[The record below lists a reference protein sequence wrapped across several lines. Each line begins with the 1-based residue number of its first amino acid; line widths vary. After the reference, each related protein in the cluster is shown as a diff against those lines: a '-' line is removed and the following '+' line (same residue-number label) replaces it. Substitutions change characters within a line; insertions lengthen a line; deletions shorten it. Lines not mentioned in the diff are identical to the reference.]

1 MSKAIEKI
9 SKGFGYWEM
18 VLVYIGALCTLV
30 IMVLTTV
37 DVVGRNLFAFSI
49 RGCSELVALLLL
61 PGFVGAIPY
70 VQSKRGHVFLEVATT
85 KAPPVVNY
93 ILDIF
98 GIVVGGYIFISI
110 TPTSFTALM
119 SSITK
124 SEISSG
130 TIGFALWP
138 FKTVLFLT
146 IVTLSVRLILDFVSD
161 IVNAKR
167 NVSAK
172 KAENQKEPPA
182 DPEKEKV

>member
-9 SKGFGYWEM
+9 SKGFGYWEL

-70 VQSKRGHVFLEVATT
+70 VQSKRGHVFLEVATA

-98 GIVVGGYIFISI
+98 GIVVGGYIFITI

-119 SSITK
+119 NSINK
-124 SEISSG
+124 AEISSG

-138 FKTVLFLT
+138 FKTVLFLAV
-146 IVTLSVRLILDFVSD
+146 VTLSVRLVLDFVSD
-161 IVNAKR
+161 LVNAKR
-167 NVSAK
+167 NVAEK
-172 KAENQKEPPA
+172 NAENQNEPPA

>member
-9 SKGFGYWEM
+9 SKGFGYWERI
-18 VLVYIGALCTLV
+18 LVYIGALCTLV

-70 VQSKRGHVFLEVATT
+70 VQSQRGHVFLEVATT
-85 KAPPVVNY
+85 KAPPIVNY

-98 GIVVGGYIFISI
+98 GIVVGGYIFITI

-119 SSITK
+119 NSISK

-146 IVTLSVRLILDFVSD
+146 IVTLSIRLVLDFVSD
-161 IVNAKR
+161 LVNAKR
-167 NVSAK
+167 NVAAK
-172 KAENQKEPPA
+172 NAEVRKEPPA